1 MISFICGIKKKKK
14 TLLQSSNLCLPK
26 AEGGGREEGGQ
37 KIQIPSYTNSH
48 GCNVQ
53 HDNYS

>member
-1 MISFICGIKKKKK
+1 MWNQKKKK